1 MTDAG
6 RAAFAESAVDTS
18 GFTALNAD
26 GSFGPYETVDQP
38 VFSDRG
44 GYIQASER
52 WERFSDQYGNGYYL
66 DLGPAPQAQ
75 PQATLVPTP
84 SSTPVPASSP
94 APITLPTPQPFQ
106 RTAAEEISV
115 LLAQVNKERVSNGL
129 QPLVEDP
136 APRRICPAIR
146 VLRGCTVLLRPQLR
160 VGAVRRSTT
169 RGLLT
174 GRGSDQRGSR
184 SSCRHRSL
192 GRALRPPVAPRGRL
206 AGRARRGRIALFERV

>member
-1 MTDAG
+1 VTKFLLATIAVALSVMTDAG

-136 APRRICPAIR
+136 ALDASAQQYASYEAARSCYGHNCGSEPFEDR
-146 VLRGCTVLLRPQLR
+146 V
-160 VGAVRRSTT
+160 
-169 RGLLT
+169 
-174 GRGSDQRGSR
+174 
-184 SSCRHRSL
+184 
-192 GRALRPPVAPRGRL
+192 
-206 AGRARRGRIALFERV
+206 